1 MIRGKP
7 QRAAL
12 FMHQHENLDIVG
24 KYAVYMMA
32 CGSENAR

>member
-1 MIRGKP
+1 
-7 QRAAL
+7 
-12 FMHQHENLDIVG
+12 MHQHENLDIVG